1 MKEDFKME
9 NNKIGQA
16 SHEEMIKDDEAVK
29 KAIKDFGY
37 NIYDLKEY
45 DYDLPEELIAQ
56 TPAAKRDESKLLVMN
71 ALTGELTD
79 EPYFRNIVKYLH
91 KGDVIV
97 RNNTKVIPARLFGV
111 KEQTHAKVELL
122 LLRQLKEE
130 GVDVWECLVGNAKA
144 VKEGT
149 VIDFGEGKLKATCVK
164 VLDEGL
170 RHFRFDYKGIFME
183 VLDELGKMPLP
194 PYIKKQVA
202 PNDRYQTVYAKVEGS
217 AAAPTAGF
225 HFTPELFEKI
235 RSMGIEVLD
244 VTLHVGLGTFRPV
257 KTDDIREHHMHSEW
271 FTMSQEVA
279 DKLNKA
285 KAEGR
290 RIIAIGTTSIR
301 TLETVA
307 HLNEGKFKG
316 MSGDTALFIYPGFK
330 WLAVDAFVT
339 NFHLPKSTLV
349 MLVSSFAGKENVL
362 NAYKHAVEN
371 HYRFFSFGDAM
382 FIHK

>member
-1 MKEDFKME
+1 MGSEKINASDEDMVQE
-9 NNKIGQA
+9 
-16 SHEEMIKDDEAVK
+16 DEAVK
-29 KAIKDFGY
+29 KAVQDFGY

-56 TPAAKRDESKLLVMN
+56 TPAAKRDESKLLVLN
-71 ALTGELTD
+71 ALTGECTD
-79 EPYFRNIVKYLH
+79 EPCFKNIVKYLRP
-91 KGDVIV
+91 GDVMV

-111 KEQTHAKVELL
+111 KEETGAKVEVL

-130 GVDVWECLVGNAKA
+130 GADVWECLVGNAKA

-149 VIDFGEGKLKATCVK
+149 VIDFGEGKLKATCLK
-164 VLDEGL
+164 VLEEGL
-170 RHFRFDYKGIFME
+170 RHFRFDYQGIFME

-194 PYIKKQVA
+194 PYIKKQLA

-225 HFTPELFEKI
+225 HFTTELLDKI

-257 KTDDIREHHMHSEW
+257 KTTDIRDHHMHSEW
-271 FTMSQEVA
+271 FTLDQEVA

-285 KAEGR
+285 KAEKR

-307 HLNEGKFKG
+307 HQNDGKFKG
-316 MSGDTALFIYPGFK
+316 MSGETSIFIYPGFQ
-330 WLAVDAFVT
+330 WMAVDAFVT

-349 MLVSSFAGKENVL
+349 MLVASFTGRDQIIQ
-362 NAYKHAVEN
+362 AYKHAVESK
-371 HYRFFSFGDAM
+371 YRFFSFGDAM
-382 FIHK
+382 FVHR